1 MYKQADQR
9 KSPYAK
15 LAVEDANHYHRLR
28 HLPALLAL
36 WPIELED
43 MSATGTK
50 HIVDQLEIALFSER
64 RRGRARHWCYDL
76 NRHLAL
82 VSALKAEKRHLAQCS
97 IKGKSYKE
105 RG

>member
-1 MYKQADQR
+1 MRKQVE
-9 KSPYAK
+9 KSNTPYAN
-15 LAVEDANHYHRLR
+15 LAIAGANHYHRLR

-50 HIVDQLEIALFSER
+50 HIVDQLKIALFAER

-76 NRHLAL
+76 NRHLA
-82 VSALKAEKRHLAQCS
+82 QCS